1 MPYLSLQTNAS
12 LSQEELR
19 ALAPKLADIVSN
31 ELGKS
36 LNYVQIHIQP
46 NAFLTFSNSTDT
58 TAFIDL
64 RSLGFPKE
72 KAPTLSETLCE
83 LLHHELGIPAD
94 RIFLNFQNIPRSH
107 WGWNSRTF
115 A

>member
-12 LSQEELR
+12 LSQEELNS
-19 ALAPKLADIVSN
+19 LAPKLAEIVSN

-46 NAFLTFSNSTDT
+46 NAFLTFSNSTDP
-58 TAFIDL
+58 TAFIEL
-64 RSLGFPKE
+64 RSLGFPQE
-72 KAPTLSETLCE
+72 KAQTLSEALCE
-83 LLHHELGIPAD
+83 ILHRQLGIPAE
-94 RIFLNFQNIPRSH
+94 RTFLNFQNIPRSH
-107 WGWNSRTF
+107 WGWNGRTF